1 MSDGYTTL
9 SFTETFLET
18 FAGKSFNRAERRQLL
33 KALRL
38 LDANERHPGLR
49 VHELR
54 GDLAGVWSVSA
65 SKELRVTFERLADGG
80 KLLLACSH
88 RYGD

>member
-1 MSDGYTTL
+1 VSAGYETL

-18 FAGKSFNRAERRQLL
+18 FGGKTFNWSERRRLL

-38 LDANERHPGLR
+38 LDADERHPGLR

-54 GDLAGVWSVSA
+54 GDLAGVWSASA
-65 SKELRVTFERLADGG
+65 SRELRVTFERLGDGR
-80 KLLLACSH
+80 KLLLTCSH
-88 RYGD
+88 HYGD